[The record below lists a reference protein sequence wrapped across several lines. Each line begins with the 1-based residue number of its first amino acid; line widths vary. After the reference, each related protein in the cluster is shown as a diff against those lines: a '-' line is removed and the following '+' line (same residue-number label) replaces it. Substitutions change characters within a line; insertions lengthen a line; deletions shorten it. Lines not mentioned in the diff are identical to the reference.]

1 MSTEDKDFFVNRDG
15 MVKNNKVSSKFIANA
30 FRQTKIV
37 KDTWMETNNILLFLL
52 PLEVDGSSARTRL
65 TAVLS
70 EDVEVLVD
78 AELPAA
84 LRPVQ
89 IVYSLYYFWYY
100 FAQTQKTKKPCS
112 RALWQG
118 CALRKLKGSP
128 VPWTCEIQGA
138 QLDISMEKLR
148 SSSRLG
154 PQPCFENQQNKK
166 RQIEELMGGRKEW
179 MGIDS
184 DGYQRAVT

>member
-1 MSTEDKDFFVNRDG
+1 MSIEKKDFFVNRDG
-15 MVKNNKVSSKFIANA
+15 IVKNNKVSSKFIANA

-37 KDTWMETNNILLFLL
+37 KDTWMETHNILLFLL

-89 IVYSLYYFWYY
+89 IVYSFCHFCYY
-100 FAQTQKTKKPCS
+100 FAQTQKKTEN
-112 RALWQG
+112 
-118 CALRKLKGSP
+118 P
-128 VPWTCEIQGA
+128 VPG
-138 QLDISMEKLR
+138 LFDKGVL
-148 SSSRLG
+148 
-154 PQPCFENQQNKK
+154 
-166 RQIEELMGGRKEW
+166 
-179 MGIDS
+179 
-184 DGYQRAVT
+184 